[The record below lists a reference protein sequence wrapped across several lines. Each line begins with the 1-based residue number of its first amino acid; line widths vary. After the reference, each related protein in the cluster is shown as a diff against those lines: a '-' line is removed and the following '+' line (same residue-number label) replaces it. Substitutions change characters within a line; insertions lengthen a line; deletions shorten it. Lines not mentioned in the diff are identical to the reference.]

1 MDVCV
6 ICKISDGGDLIQLR
20 QLGIDTIN
28 KVERKVNIYVKIG
41 DYVHK
46 KCRKDYIHKWY
57 IESAASGNNN
67 PLLRHT
73 RSSST
78 SFDFQKNCFLCAF
91 PVTARKKQNKATSCV
106 ESRYC
111 EIDKKILAE
120 VSNRGYD
127 DWASAVYGRIESV
140 IVIGQVYL
148 LILSLS
154 I

>member
-6 ICKISDGGDLIQLR
+6 ICKISDGGDLIQPR
-20 QLGIDTIN
+20 QLGIDIIN
-28 KVERKVNIYVKIG
+28 KASLERKDNIYVKIG

-73 RSSST
+73 KSSST
-78 SFDFQKNCFLCAF
+78 SFDLQKNCFLCAL
-91 PVTARKKQNKATSCV
+91 PVTAREKQNKAASCV
-106 ESRYC
+106 ESRFR

-127 DWASAVYGRIESV
+127 DWALTVYGRI
-140 IVIGQVYL
+140 
-148 LILSLS
+148 
-154 I
+154 